1 MEQNNKVKVYTSS
14 LGGNLEIS
22 VSGMKQTVEA
32 TNNRARYYA
41 EQSLKYR
48 DEAKMYAENAQY
60 YADQNADVS
69 KEDLF
74 NLKLELQ
81 KEIAAKQDVG
91 NYALKEELPV
101 NVSELKNDVNYVN
114 DKQLLEK
121 VPDQTGCTGQVLIT
135 NGEKTSWT
143 GISTF
148 QLFDCK
154 LTDRIL
160 DDSETKGWALQGTY
174 VYKDAIAGSRYG
186 YPDFYAKCLE
196 EYNEAST
203 TETVN
208 GKTVKV
214 HSNGHKFYDI
224 ADRTGIDE
232 FFSTMG
238 SAWFYG
244 IDTANER
251 IFLPRNKYYSL
262 SLNKDSA
269 NVHSRTGSTVD
280 VSTVEMMPYYNT
292 STGALVTGSDA
303 GVVYPGIDSG
313 GRIDRIS
320 NDDSGTHSSYT
331 MGHSLYVDSAD
342 IVESNTDYYLYICVG
357 NTVSDTSWVDVVT
370 QVEGGVKDLED
381 KTNEGIEVLSNASN
395 ALRQTQITNCL
406 LEVPQNIKLE
416 LADGVLTLKAGS
428 VLIKPNGSGV
438 FEDDNI
444 ETDKTFNLADSID
457 GKYLIFKY
465 DFFRVEKCV
474 SGSTD
479 SLANTTWHI
488 WYDTENNLV
497 KVFTNTAGVIDHTI
511 SLPFCLV
518 TVANGVITSID
529 QVFNGMGY
537 IGSTI
542 WVDKGVKGLFPEG
555 RNTDGTLNN
564 REFVTKSVIVTTKT
578 GNFSNEDIRLN
589 DRQLDMGDLSYNE
602 AENLN
607 TYNGAYR
614 KFAKVGKISTTNGVI
629 TSFQP
634 KLPFR
639 AVDYNDKSE
648 ISGWGAP
655 SGKYIDLTLGA
666 SETSYIAPA
675 NGYFYLDKMS
685 TVAGQGFKFRGKDNI
700 IGNKFVSATNSQP
713 VEGCSMLILKGEK
726 VTLWYSLGGTTRQ
739 FRFYYAEGEQ

>member
-22 VSGMKQTVEA
+22 VSGMKQTIEA

-91 NYALKEELPV
+91 NYALKEELPI
-101 NVSELKNDVNYVN
+101 NVSELRNDVNYVN

-143 GISTF
+143 GISSF

-196 EYNEAST
+196 EYNEAT
-203 TETVN
+203 DTETIN

-224 ADRTGIDE
+224 ADKTGIDE

-244 IDTANER
+244 VDTENER
-251 IFLPRNKYYSL
+251 IFLPRNNYYSL

-269 NVHSRTGSTVD
+269 NVHSRTGSSVD
-280 VSTVEMMPYYNT
+280 VSTVEMMPYYST
-292 STGALVTGSDA
+292 SSGALVTGSDA
-303 GVVYPGIDSG
+303 GVVYPGIDGG

-357 NTVSDTSWVDVVT
+357 NTEVTSTVTDVVEVTTTENDTLPLFSPMYFDFTPNNPSWLIGGGQANSGGIYATAYNELVNILNGETKYGDLKVIDVSNMVSGVDYSEYWQVDQDAMTFTTPTAISNKALSGAVIGNGMTLGLTNGTQFGGLT
-370 QVEGGVKDLED
+370 QVSIVQGSGLSGVVEAYGNNVGDYTGNTSMLQPRNVGVTTDSSKSGIVAEQSTAQLYFKVANAVQNLELLD
-381 KTNEGIEVLSNASN
+381 AGEVLEAVNNIVPNNSSLIASY
-395 ALRQTQITNCL
+395 C
-406 LEVPQNIKLE
+406 
-416 LADGVLTLKAGS
+416 
-428 VLIKPNGSGV
+428 
-438 FEDDNI
+438 
-444 ETDKTFNLADSID
+444 
-457 GKYLIFKY
+457 
-465 DFFRVEKCV
+465 
-474 SGSTD
+474 
-479 SLANTTWHI
+479 
-488 WYDTENNLV
+488 
-497 KVFTNTAGVIDHTI
+497 
-511 SLPFCLV
+511 
-518 TVANGVITSID
+518 
-529 QVFNGMGY
+529 M
-537 IGSTI
+537 
-542 WVDKGVKGLFPEG
+542 
-555 RNTDGTLNN
+555 
-564 REFVTKSVIVTTKT
+564 
-578 GNFSNEDIRLN
+578 
-589 DRQLDMGDLSYNE
+589 
-602 AENLN
+602 
-607 TYNGAYR
+607 
-614 KFAKVGKISTTNGVI
+614 
-629 TSFQP
+629 
-634 KLPFR
+634 
-639 AVDYNDKSE
+639 
-648 ISGWGAP
+648 P
-655 SGKYIDLTLGA
+655 SSKYIDLTLGA
-666 SETSYIAPA
+666 SGTTYTAPA
-675 NGYFYLDKMS
+675 NGYFTLGSIDSS
-685 TVAGQGFKFRGKDNI
+685 T
-700 IGNKFVSATNSQP
+700 SPSQP
-713 VEGCSMLILKGEK
+713 YACLKNNSNGMITMSGWASTSSITAVFLPAK
-726 VTLWYSLGGTTRQ
+726 KGDTVTVIHDDITSFSNEI
-739 FRFYYAEGEQ
+739 FRFIYAEGDK